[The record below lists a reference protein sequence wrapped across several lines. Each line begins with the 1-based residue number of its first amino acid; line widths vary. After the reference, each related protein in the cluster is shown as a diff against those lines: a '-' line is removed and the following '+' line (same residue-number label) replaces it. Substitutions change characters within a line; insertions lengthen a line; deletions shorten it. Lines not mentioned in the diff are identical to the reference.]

1 MSKEALTGS
10 TRETGLQAYAGEWV
24 VLENGTIVEHGAD
37 LVELVKKARARGIQ
51 KPYIHFVE
59 PLEPGVVKLG
69 L

>member
-10 TRETGLQAYAGEWV
+10 TRQTSLQAHAGKWV
-24 VLENGTIVEHGAD
+24 VLDNGTVVEHGED
-37 LVELVKKARARGIQ
+37 LVELVKRARARGIQ

-59 PLEPGVVKLG
+59 PVEPGIVKLG